1 MPFEDPNA
9 PSVIVER
16 VKRTHV
22 KNKQIETHDEY
33 RHHRL
38 AHQKRVVAT
47 TEDDDWRDYI
57 DR

>member
-1 MPFEDPNA
+1 MSFEDPDA
-9 PSVIVER
+9 PSVVVER
-16 VKRTHV
+16 AKRTHV
-22 KNKQIETHDEY
+22 KNKQIESHDDI

-38 AHQKRVVAT
+38 AHKKRVIAT

>member
-1 MPFEDPNA
+1 MPFEDPDA
-9 PSVIVER
+9 PSVVVER
-16 VKRTHV
+16 AKRTHV
-22 KNKQIETHDEY
+22 KNKQIETHDDI

-38 AHQKRVVAT
+38 ARQKRIIAT